1 MARSLEEI
9 AQHALDTARD
19 KGAAE
24 VAVRVGRT
32 RFTSLS
38 FRDRKLDK
46 SEASTSSSLTLT
58 LYLDGRYSSNST
70 CDLRPDAVAA
80 FCDQLVAMTR
90 KLAPDLHR
98 RLPEPEYYQ
107 GRSERDLGLYDDQ
120 HESLSVDRRKQ
131 LARAVEDAARGAS
144 ERVISATATFYDD
157 VTESVRLH
165 SNGFRGNRRDTSFWA
180 QVESSVRGDGD
191 KKPEDW
197 SVAGTRTLA
206 KLGDP
211 APVGRDATARALQQ
225 IGASKIDSARLPLVI
240 ENRAA
245 GRLIGH
251 LLGPLAA
258 SAIQQKRSC
267 LADQMGKT
275 IASDKLTLVD
285 DPFLV
290 GGFGSRLYDG
300 EGITA
305 RQLPIIEKGVLKNFY
320 IDVYY
325 GRKLGLKATTGS
337 QSNLI
342 FDGGQGSL
350 DDLLRGVERGVL
362 VTSFLGGNCNPAT
375 GDFSTGVRG
384 FLIEKGARSHP
395 VSEMNITD
403 NLLTFWKKLAAVGAD
418 PYVYSASRTPSLRF
432 DDIQFSGM

>member
-1 MARSLEEI
+1 MARTLEEI
-9 AQHALDTARD
+9 AQHALDTALR

-58 LYLDGRYSSNST
+58 LYLEGRYSSNST

-90 KLAPDLHR
+90 KLAPDSHR
-98 RLPEPEYYQ
+98 RLPEPEYYL
-107 GRSERDLGLYDDQ
+107 GRSERELGLYDDQ
-120 HESLSVDRRKQ
+120 HAALSVDRRKE

-144 ERVISATATFYDD
+144 DRVISATATFYDD

-165 SNGFRGNRRDTSFWA
+165 SNGFRGSRRDTSFWA

-197 SVAGTRTLA
+197 SVAGSRRLA
-206 KLGDP
+206 TLGDP
-211 APVGRDATARALQQ
+211 APVGRDATQRALQQ
-225 IGASKIDSARLPLVI
+225 IGANKIDSARLPLVI

-245 GRLIGH
+245 GRLMSH
-251 LLGPLAA
+251 LLGPLTA

-267 LADQMGKT
+267 FADRLGQAV
-275 IASDKLTLVD
+275 ASDRLTLVD
-285 DPFLV
+285 DPWLV

-305 RQLPIIEKGVLKNFY
+305 KPMPVIEQGVLKSFY
-320 IDVYY
+320 VDVYY
-325 GRKLGLKATTGS
+325 GRKLGMKATTGS
-337 QSNLI
+337 QSNLV
-342 FDGGQGSL
+342 FSGGQGAL
-350 DDLLRGVERGVL
+350 EDLVRGTARGVL
-362 VTSFLGGNCNPAT
+362 VTSFIGGNSSPAT
-375 GDFSTGVRG
+375 GDFSLGVRG
-384 FLIEKGARSHP
+384 FLIEQGRRSRP
-395 VSEMNITD
+395 IAEMNITD
-403 NLLTFWKKLAAVGAD
+403 NLLVFWKKLTAVGAD
-418 PYVYSASRTPSLRF
+418 PYLYSAARTPSLRF
-432 DDIQFSGM
+432 DDVQFSGM